1 MADNAFGRAPSNP
14 YTENAKQNHD
24 AIYGQQQQAE
34 QAPQA
39 QQQTVQ
45 QVQPTVQQPQQVVQ
59 PIQQPAMQQ
68 PVQQRVDPYS
78 QPEYQQL
85 AQQYTQLQQQYQQSQ
100 QQLDAYNAAQRQAQ
114 IQNAISADAFNDLE
128 TIDADDA
135 KKISDKVL
143 GATSQSLDEIRK
155 EIAAQRDLI
164 TRTAGQAREGVLEQE
179 VLRVHPDF
187 YDIVKTDDYNNFIQ
201 QRDGLSS
208 KTRGQRLLEEFT
220 AGNTAY
226 VIDVLNQFKTGR
238 PSIQSITS
246 VAPVQTPTY
255 ASAAAGSPQQPQY
268 TLRELN
274 DLYQTRQISHEKF
287 REELSKIRAA
297 QS

>member
-14 YTENAKQNHD
+14 YKENAERNHD
-24 AIYGQQQQAE
+24 VIYGQPQQPE
-34 QAPQA
+34 QV
-39 QQQTVQ
+39 VQ
-45 QVQPTVQQPQQVVQ
+45 QPVQPVQPTVQQPQQVVQ
-59 PIQQPAMQQ
+59 PQ
-68 PVQQRVDPYS
+68 PVVQQQARPVDPYS

-85 AQQYTQLQQQYQQSQ
+85 AQQYAQLKQQYQNSQ
-100 QQLDAYNAAQRQAQ
+100 QQLESYNAAERQAK
-114 IQNAISADAFNDLE
+114 IQNTITADAFNDLE

-135 KKISDKVL
+135 KRISDKVL

-155 EIAAQRDLI
+155 ELATQRDLI
-164 TRTAGQAREGVLEQE
+164 TKAAGQAREGVLEQE

-187 YDIVKTDDYNNFIQ
+187 YDIVNTDDYKTFIQ

-208 KTRGQRLLEEFT
+208 RTKGQRLLEEFT

-226 VIDVLNQFKTGR
+226 VIDVLNQFKSGR

-246 VAPVQTPTY
+246 VAPVQTPSY
-255 ASAAAGSPQQPQY
+255 APANAGSPQQAQY

-274 DLYQTRQISHEKF
+274 DLYQTRQISHDKF